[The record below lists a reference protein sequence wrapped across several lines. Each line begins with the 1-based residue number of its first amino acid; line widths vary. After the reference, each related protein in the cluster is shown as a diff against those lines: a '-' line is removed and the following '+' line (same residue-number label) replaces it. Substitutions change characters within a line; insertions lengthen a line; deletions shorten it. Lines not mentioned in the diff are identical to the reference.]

1 MNTTLL
7 FINNDDHTITM
18 WFEISTAL
26 FNQGLCDKI
35 LDKEYSFSEYHSI
48 NDDEM
53 IFHGKN
59 EIEELNVFLNDGV
72 IEPFN
77 PTKTK

>member
-7 FINNDDHTITM
+7 FITDNEQESIAE

-26 FNQGLCDKI
+26 LTQDLCDRIFAKG
-35 LDKEYSFSEYHSI
+35 YGFSEYHSI

-53 IFHGKN
+53 TFLGKN
-59 EIEELNVFLNDGV
+59 EIKELNEFLN
-72 IEPFN
+72 
-77 PTKTK
+77 